1 MGLLAVRKAAPT
13 IQPRTASQASG
24 VVLRGELGT
33 SRAAKALPHKPQLMP
48 WNGPAGRNRNRGRLG
63 STFAGGCPTNRD
75 KPAENGRPVA
85 ANILLH
91 RDVYSA
97 KCAPIMFLQAPQQPE
112 SAKGISHRLRTYR
125 PEWSCGLDA
134 VPADTRID
142 GCSGI
147 RFVKSFKILLIS
159 KRS

>member
-13 IQPRTASQASG
+13 IQPRTAYQASG

-97 KCAPIMFLQAPQQPE
+97 KCAPIMFLQAPQHSE
-112 SAKGISHRLRTYR
+112 SVKGISHRLRTYR

-134 VPADTRID
+134 VPADMRID